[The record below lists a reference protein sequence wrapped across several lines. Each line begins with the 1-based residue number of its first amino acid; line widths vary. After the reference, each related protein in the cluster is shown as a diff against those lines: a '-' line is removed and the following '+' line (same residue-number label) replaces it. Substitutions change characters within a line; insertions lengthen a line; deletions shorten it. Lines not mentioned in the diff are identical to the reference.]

1 MLLGV
6 KSAIRQN
13 LYKEWIRLSSWF
25 DILHDWSLGR
35 GLGTIEV
42 ISRPFYYQLVSCKP
56 IQNMY
61 EIWGHMLIGR
71 ML

>member
-6 KSAIRQN
+6 KSAIRQS
-13 LYKEWIRLSSWF
+13 LYKEWIRLSSWC

-35 GLGTIEV
+35 GLGTLEV
-42 ISRPFYYQLVSCKP
+42 ISRPLYYQLINCKP